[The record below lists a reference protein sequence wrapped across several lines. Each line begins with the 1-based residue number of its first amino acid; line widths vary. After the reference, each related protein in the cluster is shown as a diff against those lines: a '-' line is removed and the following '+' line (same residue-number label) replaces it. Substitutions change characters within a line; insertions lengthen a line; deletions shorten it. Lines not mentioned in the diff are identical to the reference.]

1 MKEVSPGDR
10 VVYEHKDGGF
20 NALVVGGHG
29 DQPDGK
35 ITLIFVHP
43 TDGPQTLEGV
53 PNVQFAKEPKKVP
66 KLVGPKGKKKLE
78 TVTEDRS
85 VANGFWRG

>member
-1 MKEVSPGDR
+1 MKDVSPGDR

-20 NALVVGGHG
+20 NALVIGGNG
-29 DQPDGK
+29 DSPDGR
-35 ITLIFVHP
+35 IDLVFVHP
-43 TDGPQTLEGV
+43 TEGLITLQRV
-53 PNVQFAKEPKKVP
+53 PNVQFAKAPTEVP